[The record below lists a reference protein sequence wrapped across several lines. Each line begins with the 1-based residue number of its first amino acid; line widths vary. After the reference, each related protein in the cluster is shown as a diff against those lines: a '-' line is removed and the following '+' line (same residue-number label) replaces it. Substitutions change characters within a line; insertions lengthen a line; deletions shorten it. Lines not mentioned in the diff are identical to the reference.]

1 MQQQNT
7 ICDFSSS
14 DSWVILSPIEQS
26 IKRKIEAVGTP
37 LKDWDIQIN
46 YGIKT
51 GFNDAFIISTDKREE
66 ILANCKTEDERKRTA
81 ELIRPILRGRDIKRY
96 GYDWANLWLIYI
108 PWHFPYQFDESIQG
122 ASEKAEKAFMEQ
134 YPAVYAHMLQYKEP
148 LSNRNKAETGIRYEW
163 YAMQRWGAKY
173 WEDFYKPKVL
183 WKIIGCN
190 INFCFDERQFVCN
203 NAVDIMVG
211 ERNNLIQFVGLMNS
225 KLFDWYLKLTTEAE
239 VQGGGIQLYVTTLEK
254 TLLKLDFQ
262 QTFTDIVY
270 QRIENKVTDE
280 MVDKAV
286 FEAYRLTTEEQAFIL
301 NDRRVNRNRED

>member
-1 MQQQNT
+1 M
-7 ICDFSSS
+7 I
-14 DSWVILSPIEQS
+14 
-26 IKRKIEAVGTP
+26 
-37 LKDWDIQIN
+37 
-46 YGIKT
+46 
-51 GFNDAFIISTDKREE
+51 
-66 ILANCKTEDERKRTA
+66 
-81 ELIRPILRGRDIKRY
+81 
-96 GYDWANLWLIYI
+96 
-108 PWHFPYQFDESIQG
+108 
-122 ASEKAEKAFMEQ
+122 M
-134 YPAVYAHMLQYKEP
+134 
-148 LSNRNKAETGIRYEW
+148 
-163 YAMQRWGAKY
+163 
-173 WEDFYKPKVL
+173 EDFFKPKVL

-225 KLFDWYLKLTTEAE
+225 KLFEWYLKLTTEAE

-280 MVDKAV
+280 VVDKAV

>member
-1 MQQQNT
+1 M
-7 ICDFSSS
+7 
-14 DSWVILSPIEQS
+14 SPIEQS
-26 IKRKIEAVGTP
+26 IKRKIETIGTP

-51 GFNDAFIISTDKREE
+51 GFNDAFIISTEKRNE
-66 ILANCKTEDERKRTA
+66 ILANCKDEDERQRTA

-96 GYDWANLWLIYI
+96 GYDWANLWLIAT
-108 PWHFPYQFDESIQG
+108 FPSCHYDI
-122 ASEKAEKAFMEQ
+122 EQ
-134 YPAVYAHMLQYKEP
+134 YPAVKDYL
-148 LSNRNKAETGIRYEW
+148 LSYGIERLEQTGKTHIVDGEKVKSRKKTNNKWFETQDSIS
-163 YAMQRWGAKY
+163 Y

-280 MVDKAV
+280 VVDKAV